1 MYCEK
6 WINIKKTFACFY
18 KNGNMQCLSLKNMIR
33 DIGREFQG
41 RAHSGIDDVRN
52 IASIVQR
59 LLTVGACVTF
69 NEKLVVNRAKKSKIR
84 PNFTSADSSTQVK
97 IRNLKVLTAKKKAK
111 IKNPAKKIIPAM
123 KVSTK
128 DDVKDDQIK
137 SKKNRK
143 RKAKRRNKKTQVHAK
158 GLKTADNLTNT
169 KQILRNKLKRAAKR
183 VRTLKKRLESALH
196 QEALCSPI

>member
-1 MYCEK
+1 
-6 WINIKKTFACFY
+6 
-18 KNGNMQCLSLKNMIR
+18 MIR
-33 DIGREFQG
+33 DIYIGCEFHG

-52 IASIVQR
+52 IALIVNR

-69 NEKLVVNRAKKSKIR
+69 NEKLVVNLAKKSKIR
-84 PNFTSADSSTQVK
+84 PNSTSADSSTQVK

-111 IKNPAKKIIPAM
+111 TKNPAKKIIPAL

-128 DDVKDDQIK
+128 DDVKHDQIK

-169 KQILRNKLKRAAKR
+169 KQIRNKLKRAAKR